1 MPGKDCGWTEWTL
14 EAHLALLWLQA
25 SLPLPLPT
33 LSPSPITCMG
43 CSLPMNLEE
52 VRLEK
57 EGGRVH
63 TSAGA
68 LGLAAPSC
76 PFSNY

>member
-1 MPGKDCGWTEWTL
+1 MPGKDCGWTEWIL
-14 EAHLALLWLQA
+14 ESHLALLWLQA

-43 CSLPMNLEE
+43 YSLPMNLEA
-52 VRLEK
+52 VRLDK